1 MNNEVIKA
9 AAAQATASEVSE
21 EELALINAYT
31 RRPLTAEDVYV
42 FSLTLCDNDVD
53 RDGERF
59 TVESLFALEKLF
71 VGKTGIFD
79 HEPSAKNQAARIFSC
94 AATHDPDRKT
104 ALGDAYFSLKARAYM
119 PKTEENRVL
128 REMIDSG
135 IVKEISVGCA
145 VEKTLCSVCG
155 QELAVCGHSRGT
167 VYGDKLCCGEL
178 VNPTDAYEWSFVA
191 VPAQRSAGVIKAAN
205 RKEATMEQL
214 LKQLEENQSVT
225 LSRQDCEKLTAYIG
239 GLKQA
244 AKDGVYYRDSLTAA
258 VLRLSA
264 AVQPDISRGTVECMT
279 KAMSVAQLKEIRD
292 AFEKQRNRDFLPQP
306 QLCAGRTKDGAAD
319 ASLEQFTI

>member
-9 AAAQATASEVSE
+9 AAAQAIAAEVSE
-21 EELALINAYT
+21 EELALINTYT
-31 RRPLTAEDVYV
+31 RRPLTADDVYV

-94 AATHDPDRKT
+94 TAIHDPNRET
-104 ALGDAYFSLKARAYM
+104 AMGDAYFRLTARAYM
-119 PKTEENRVL
+119 PKTEANRAL

-135 IVKEISVGCA
+135 MIKEISVGCA

-155 QELAVCGHSRGT
+155 QELAACGHRRGT
-167 VYGDKLCCGEL
+167 VYGDTLCCGEL
-178 VNPTDAYEWSFVA
+178 VHPTDAYEWSFVA
-191 VPAQRSAGVIKAAN
+191 VPAQRSAGVTKAAS

-225 LSRQDCEKLTAYIG
+225 LSKQDCQKLTAYIG

-292 AFEKQRNRDFLPQP
+292 AFEKQKNRDFLPQP
-306 QLCAGRTKDGAAD
+306 QLCAGKDKDSAAD